1 MKILH
6 IADTHLGYSAYRKIT
21 NDGINQREADIYQS
35 FTKVIDYAIDHHV
48 DLVLHAGDLFD
59 SVRPNNRAITTA
71 LKQFLR
77 LSDHGIPLVLI
88 AGNHEQP
95 KLQETGHIFQLF
107 DHILHVHPVYNEI
120 YEKKK
125 LTVDD
130 ETVIIHCLPQINVL
144 DQFQEQIDRIE
155 KDECANYNLF
165 LAHGSIQGIKEFSMN
180 EFNEMMLPKQYLSS
194 VFDYVA
200 LGHYHTYTEI
210 NDHAFYAGSI
220 EPLSFAEANEKHGC
234 IEILIQPQLIQ
245 PTFKTFQTRALM
257 DTPSIECVGK
267 SIEEIMDEIIK
278 TIIKIEPDGKIFRIN
293 LKHILSHQYRGLDYR
308 TIRQYCQG
316 ALHYEIQ
323 AQIEEQERSYLE
335 SHGKI
340 DSIVNEFKQFVDQ
353 QNINEKQEIIQKGLE
368 YIQETEQKKED
379 V

>member
-6 IADTHLGYSAYRKIT
+6 MADTHLGYSAYRKIT

-35 FTKVIDYAIDHHV
+35 FTRVIDYAIDKKV
-48 DLVLHAGDLFD
+48 DLLLHAGDLFD
-59 SVRPNNRAITTA
+59 SVRPNNRAITIA

-77 LSDHGIPLVLI
+77 LSENNIHLVI
-88 AGNHEQP
+88 ISGNHEQP

-107 DHILHVHPVYNEI
+107 DHITHVHPVYNEV
-120 YEKKK
+120 YEKIE
-125 LTVDD
+125 LIIDD
-130 ETVIIHCLPQINVL
+130 ETVVIHCLPQINIL
-144 DQFQEQIDRIE
+144 DRFQEQIDRIE
-155 KDECANYNLF
+155 KDGNADYNFF

-180 EFNEMMLPKQYLSS
+180 EFNEMMLPKQYLSTL
-194 VFDYVA
+194 FDYVA

-220 EPLSFAEANEKHGC
+220 EPLSFSEANEKHGC
-234 IEILIQPQLIQ
+234 IELAIQPQLIQ
-245 PTFKTFQTRALM
+245 STFKSFQIRPLI

-267 SIEEIMDEIIK
+267 SVEEIMNQII
-278 TIIKIEPDGKIFRIN
+278 TTVTKIEPEGKIFRIN
-293 LKHILSHQYRGLDYR
+293 LKHILSHQYRSLDYR
-308 TIRQYCQG
+308 TIRQYCSG

-335 SHGKI
+335 AHGKI
-340 DSIVNEFKQFVDQ
+340 DSIINEFKQFVDQ
-353 QNINEKQEIIQKGLE
+353 QDIQEKQEIIQKGLM
-368 YIQETEQKKED
+368 YIQEIEQKKEE